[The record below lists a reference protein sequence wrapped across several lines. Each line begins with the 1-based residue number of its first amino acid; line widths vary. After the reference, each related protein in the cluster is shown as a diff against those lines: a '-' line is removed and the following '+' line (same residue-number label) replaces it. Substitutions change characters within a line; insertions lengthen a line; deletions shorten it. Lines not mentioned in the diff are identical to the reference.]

1 MRTIGYITG
10 VFLLGL
16 TGLVIACAVSSAVF
30 LKTAYSLVAIQFGDI
45 PTISNKSLRP
55 LLNKANSE
63 LVLVDVR
70 TPEERRI
77 SVIPGA
83 ITKDDFE
90 ENPAKYQNRTVVV
103 YCTIGYRSGQYT
115 RQLRQ
120 QGLDAYNL
128 SEGIL
133 GWAHIDGRLVNDQQ
147 QTTRQVHVYSRPW
160 NLAVKNH
167 TVIY

>member
-1 MRTIGYITG
+1 MRTIRYITS

-16 TGLVIACAVSSAVF
+16 TGLAIACAVSSSVF
-30 LKTAYSLVAIQFGDI
+30 LKTAYALVAVQFGDI
-45 PTISNKSLRP
+45 PTISNKSLYP
-55 LLNKANSE
+55 LLDKTNSE

-90 ENPAKYQNRTVVV
+90 DKPAKYQNRTIVV

-133 GWAHIDGRLVNDQQ
+133 GWTHIDGQLVNDQQ

-167 TVIY
+167 TVIF